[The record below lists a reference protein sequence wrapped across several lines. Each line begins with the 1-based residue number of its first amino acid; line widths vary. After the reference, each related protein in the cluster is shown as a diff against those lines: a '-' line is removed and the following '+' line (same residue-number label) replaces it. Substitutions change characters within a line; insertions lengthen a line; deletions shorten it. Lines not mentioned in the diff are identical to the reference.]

1 MTRHDGTPSVSHHR
15 VFPAQSLA
23 AFARAYPE
31 TPHVLRHGLE
41 ADFRLSLDSLAQLG
55 EALPGSSVEYNRGD
69 LPIGVDGKPG
79 ATGLTIGDTI
89 RNIATCR
96 SWAVLKNIEQVPE
109 YQALLMGLLAAVCAL
124 LLLAPLPAAAMGVI
138 ELAVLLN
145 IAWGIFNLLPLF
157 PMDGGQALAYGL
169 QSVVNPL
176 TAWTVAHVMGLVVAV
191 GLALYAFKAGS
202 LWIALIV
209 GMFAYQNWQGLQ
221 HIQQLKKQRER

>member
-1 MTRHDGTPSVSHHR
+1 MTFSLFGFPVEIQPPAFLLAGVVFLWGLSTGSPVTYLLALILVGAVSILVHEMGHALSARAFGAGPISIALHGLGGATRHRRTGVWWKE
-15 VFPAQSLA
+15 VLIILA
-23 AFARAYPE
+23 
-31 TPHVLRHGLE
+31 G
-41 ADFRLSLDSLAQLG
+41 
-55 EALPGSSVEYNRGD
+55 
-69 LPIGVDGKPG
+69 PG
-79 ATGLTIGDTI
+79 AGF
-89 RNIATCR
+89 
-96 SWAVLKNIEQVPE
+96 V
-109 YQALLMGLLAAVCAL
+109 LAAVCAL